1 MTRKRVIIF
10 LSLLIGISGV
20 AYFLAKL
27 ASGYRPDFTTKTM
40 RPTGLL
46 VATSLPT
53 QATIVVNNKTLS
65 AKTTTTISLAPGT
78 YEVEIKKDGFSS
90 WKKNLLIEKGELN
103 KDVHKRSIKSEVID
117 ELVDIAKDLDI
128 KLVDFI
134 DDKTFDNLYK
144 KYIEKMIIKST
155 KNII

>member
-1 MTRKRVIIF
+1 MNYKFILGSAMII
-10 LSLLIGISGV
+10 G
-20 AYFLAKL
+20 
-27 ASGYRPDFTTKTM
+27 
-40 RPTGLL
+40 TGLL
-46 VATSLPT
+46 GY
-53 QATIVVNNKTLS
+53 QIYKKEIN
-65 AKTTTTISLAPGT
+65 
-78 YEVEIKKDGFSS
+78 YEKEYRQKI
-90 WKKNLLIEKGELN
+90 KNLLIEKGELN
-103 KDVHKRSIKSEVID
+103 KDVHKRRGKSEVID

>member
-1 MTRKRVIIF
+1 MNYKFILGSIIVIGT
-10 LSLLIGISGV
+10 SLL
-20 AYFLAKL
+20 
-27 ASGYRPDFTTKTM
+27 GYEIYKKE
-40 RPTGLL
+40 
-46 VATSLPT
+46 
-53 QATIVVNNKTLS
+53 IN
-65 AKTTTTISLAPGT
+65 
-78 YEVEIKKDGFSS
+78 YEKEYRQKI
-90 WKKNLLIEKGELN
+90 KNLLIEKGELN
-103 KDVHKRSIKSEVID
+103 KDVHKRSIKSEVLD

>member
-1 MTRKRVIIF
+1 MNYKFILGSFIVVGT
-10 LSLLIGISGV
+10 SLL
-20 AYFLAKL
+20 
-27 ASGYRPDFTTKTM
+27 GYQIYKKE
-40 RPTGLL
+40 
-46 VATSLPT
+46 
-53 QATIVVNNKTLS
+53 INNEKEYRQ
-65 AKTTTTISLAPGT
+65 KI
-78 YEVEIKKDGFSS
+78 
-90 WKKNLLIEKGELN
+90 KNLLIEKGELN

-155 KNII
+155 KI